1 MQNKEDQLVN
11 SFHHYFVLTM
21 ENLKVILQTTSR
33 MTVFRKLKHLPYKTS
48 YSHCGKYYTLDSIA
62 NYDNNGTWAYNQIYF
77 SKYGTLKNTVLHS
90 IEKSSS
96 GFTSYELEEFLRVP
110 VHNTVLDLWKNR
122 KIRREQ
128 IAKNYIY
135 LSVKEGDT
143 QFDLRKQDI
152 TIKNDMFTKD
162 VSDEY
167 LALFM
172 SLLNEKQK
180 RLFAGYESIKIGYR
194 GDKIISQKTGL
205 NIKTVSRGRK
215 ELLSKDIDVEK
226 IRKIGAGRP
235 SLKKRKNPE
244 ID

>member
-1 MQNKEDQLVN
+1 MQNKENQLVN

-235 SLKKRKNPE
+235 SLKKTKKS
-244 ID
+244 

>member
-1 MQNKEDQLVN
+1 MQTKENQLVN
-11 SFHHYFVLTM
+11 SFHRYFVLTM
-21 ENLKVILQTTSR
+21 ENLKNILQTTSR

-62 NYDNNGTWAYNQIYF
+62 NYDNSGIWSYDQIYF
-77 SKYGTLKNTVLHS
+77 SEYGTLKNTVLHS
-90 IEKSSS
+90 IEESSD
-96 GFTSYELEEFLRVP
+96 GFTSYELEEFLKVP

-128 IAKNYIY
+128 IAKRYIY

-143 QFDLRKQDI
+143 QFDLRKQD
-152 TIKNDMFTKD
+152 TIKNNMFAKD

-215 ELLSKDIDVEK
+215 EMLSEDIDIEK
-226 IRKIGAGRP
+226 IRKAGAGRP
-235 SLKKRKNPE
+235 SLKKTKKS
-244 ID
+244 

>member
-21 ENLKVILQTTSR
+21 ENLKAILQTTSR

-152 TIKNDMFTKD
+152 TIKNDMFAKD

-226 IRKIGAGRP
+226 IRKTGAGRP
-235 SLKKRKNPE
+235 SLKKTKKS
-244 ID
+244 

>member
-1 MQNKEDQLVN
+1 MQNKENQLVS
-11 SFHHYFVLTM
+11 SFHNYFVLTM
-21 ENLKVILQTTSR
+21 EDFKNILQTTSR
-33 MTVFRKLKHLPYKTS
+33 MTVFRKLKHLSYKTS

-62 NYDNNGTWAYNQIYF
+62 NYDNNGIWAYNQIYF
-77 SKYGTLKNTVLHS
+77 SKFGTLKNTVLHS
-90 IEKSSS
+90 IEKSSG

-110 VHNTVLDLWKNR
+110 VHNTVFDLWKNR

-128 IAKNYIY
+128 ITKQYIY
-135 LSVKEGDT
+135 LSVKKGDT

-152 TIKNDMFTKD
+152 VIKNNMFAKD

-180 RLFAGYESIKIGYR
+180 RLFAGYESIKTGYG
-194 GDKIISQKTGL
+194 GDKIISRKTGL

-215 ELLSKDIDVEK
+215 ELLSEDIDIEK
-226 IRKIGAGRP
+226 IRKTGAGRP
-235 SLKKRKNPE
+235 SLKKTKKS
-244 ID
+244 

>member
-1 MQNKEDQLVN
+1 MQNKENQLVS
-11 SFHHYFVLTM
+11 SFNNYFVLTM
-21 ENLKVILQTTSR
+21 ENLKTILQTTSR

-62 NYDNNGTWAYNQIYF
+62 FYDNNGIWAYNQIYF
-77 SKYGTLKNTVLHS
+77 SKFGTLKNTVLHS

-96 GFTSYELEEFLRVP
+96 GFTSNELEEFLGVP

-128 IAKNYIY
+128 ITKKYIY
-135 LSVKEGDT
+135 LSVKKGDT
-143 QFDLRKQDI
+143 QFDLRKQD
-152 TIKNDMFTKD
+152 TIKNNMFVKD

-215 ELLSKDIDVEK
+215 EMLSEDIDIEK
-226 IRKIGAGRP
+226 IRKAGAGRP
-235 SLKKRKNPE
+235 SLKKTKKS
-244 ID
+244 

>member
-1 MQNKEDQLVN
+1 MQNKENQLVN

-21 ENLKVILQTTSR
+21 ENLKIILQTTSR

-48 YSHCGKYYTLDSIA
+48 YSHCGKYYTIDSIA
-62 NYDNNGTWAYNQIYF
+62 NYDNNGIWSYNQIYF
-77 SKYGTLKNTVLHS
+77 SEYGTLKNTVLHS
-90 IEKSSS
+90 IEKSSG
-96 GFTSYELEEFLRVP
+96 GFTSSELEEFLKVP
-110 VHNTVLDLWKNR
+110 VYNTVLDLWKNR

-128 IAKNYIY
+128 IAKKYVY
-135 LSVKEGDT
+135 LSAKEGDT
-143 QFDLRKQDI
+143 QFDLRKQD
-152 TIKNDMFTKD
+152 TIKNNMFAKD

-167 LALFM
+167 LTLFM

-215 ELLSKDIDVEK
+215 EMLNEDIDIEK
-226 IRKIGAGRP
+226 IRKAGAGRP
-235 SLKKRKNPE
+235 SLKKTKKS
-244 ID
+244 

>member
-226 IRKIGAGRP
+226 IRKTGAGRP
-235 SLKKRKNPE
+235 SLKKTKKS
-244 ID
+244 